1 MAMAD
6 QAAAPATARPDRDRV
21 RRATLAVTVM
31 FALNGAAFATFAS
44 RLPDVKRLLGLSPG
58 GLGLFL
64 ISMSIGSI
72 AGLPA
77 AGWIAERLGARMAVR
92 AASLLTTAAYIGT
105 AISVAAQQH
114 WVAVAFLV
122 CAGWGIGLWD
132 VVMNLEGAIAERHL
146 GRSIMPRFHA
156 MFSGGTVL
164 AALIGAAVT
173 AAHVPVWLHV
183 GVVMCVLAVTGLWAA
198 RNFQIVPRLD
208 DDAPKTAA
216 PETGS
221 HRSAWL
227 DPRVLLIGVV
237 TLVAGFTEGT
247 ANDWLSLAF
256 VEGHH
261 VPTWAGVL
269 AFAVFLS
276 FMTIGRLVGT
286 KLLDRFGRVPVLRV
300 CFGLAIIGSL
310 VVVLGPTAL
319 AYFGIVVWGLGV
331 SLGFP
336 VGMSAA
342 ADDPVRANARISVI
356 STIAYTAFLAG
367 PPLLG
372 LLGEHVGVLHA
383 LLAVGAAA
391 LVALALVPSV
401 REPAR
406 PHDATGA
413 EPPPY
418 ERATYES
425 RSFACVTSDP
435 AIVPPSSFRE

>member
-1 MAMAD
+1 MTTTERAGV
-6 QAAAPATARPDRDRV
+6 PATARPDGARI
-21 RRATLAVTVM
+21 RRTILAVTVM

-44 RLPDVKRLLGLSPG
+44 RLPDVKSLLGLSPA

-64 ISMSIGSI
+64 ISGSIGSI

-77 AGWIAERLGARMAVR
+77 AGWITGRIGARRAVR
-92 AASLLTTAAYIGT
+92 LASLLTTAAYICT
-105 AISVAAQQH
+105 AVAIAAHRH

-122 CAGWGIGLWD
+122 IAGCGIGLWD

-173 AAHVPVWLHV
+173 AARIPVWLHV
-183 GVVMCVLAVTGLWAA
+183 GVVMCFLAIVAQWAA
-198 RNFQIVPRLD
+198 RNFEIVPRLD
-208 DDAPKTAA
+208 DEPTKTEA
-216 PETGS
+216 PEDVS

-237 TLVAGFTEGT
+237 TLVAAFTEGT
-247 ANDWLSLAF
+247 ANDWMSLAF

-261 VPTWAGVL
+261 VPKWAGVL

-276 FMTIGRLVGT
+276 CMTTGRLVGT
-286 KLLDRFGRVPVLRV
+286 RLLDRFGRVPVLRV
-300 CFGLAIIGSL
+300 CFSLA
-310 VVVLGPTAL
+310 VVGCLIVVFGPTAL

-342 ADDPVRANARISVI
+342 ADDPARANARISVI

-391 LVALALVPSV
+391 TVALALVPAV
-401 REPAR
+401 REPDGPTPA
-406 PHDATGA
+406 PADHS
-413 EPPPY
+413 P
-418 ERATYES
+418 
-425 RSFACVTSDP
+425 ACADP
-435 AIVPPSSFRE
+435 ALLPPGSFRE

>member
-1 MAMAD
+1 MTMTER
-6 QAAAPATARPDRDRV
+6 AAPPLAARPDDARI
-21 RRATLAVTVM
+21 RRAILAVTVM

-44 RLPDVKRLLGLSPG
+44 RLPDVKSLLGLSPA

-64 ISMSIGSI
+64 ISGSIGSVL
-72 AGLPA
+72 GLPMS
-77 AGWIAERLGARMAVR
+77 GWIAGRLGSRVAVR
-92 AASLLTTAAYIGT
+92 LAALLTTAAYIGT
-105 AISVAAQQH
+105 ATSVATRHH
-114 WVAVAFLV
+114 WTAVAFLV
-122 CAGWGIGLWD
+122 VAGWGIGLWD

-156 MFSGGTVL
+156 LFSGGTVL
-164 AALIGAAVT
+164 AALIGAGAT

-183 GVVMCVLAVTGLWAA
+183 GAMMCLLAGVGLWATHG
-198 RNFQIVPRLD
+198 FGTLPRLPEK
-208 DDAPKTAA
+208 APGTTPDPAA
-216 PETGS
+216 GERVS
-221 HRSAWL
+221 HLSVWL

-237 TLVAGFTEGT
+237 TLVAAFTEGT

-269 AFAVFLS
+269 AFATFLS
-276 FMTIGRLVGT
+276 CMTAGRLIGT

-300 CFGLAIIGSL
+300 CFALAVVGCL
-310 VVVLGPTAL
+310 VVVFAPTAL
-319 AYFGIVVWGLGV
+319 AYAGIVVWGFGV

-342 ADDPVRANARISVI
+342 ADDPVRTNARISVI

-391 LVALALVPSV
+391 TIALGLVPAV
-401 REPAR
+401 REPDDPAVTTAA
-406 PHDATGA
+406 PA
-413 EPPPY
+413 EPHFP
-418 ERATYES
+418 
-425 RSFACVTSDP
+425 ACTTSDP
-435 AIVPPSSFRE
+435 AVLPPGSFRE